1 LRTYVGQET
10 RFYVVEK
17 KFWDS
22 FAETPGKDHVV
33 KPVIDNIQFIAND
46 HHTRWSEEV
55 CWQQDF
61 VVVPKYVFKSLSK
74 WYKCNKVIELK
85 TTKTLKEITP
95 NISTI
100 ATQPYRDNT
109 IVDPGMYKGG
119 YIQGQNT
126 KQADLDS
133 EQHGGEA
140 LPSAESY
147 ENTPIKETSMK
158 MTSTP
163 MNKKQKNV
171 EVETETAK
179 YDL

>member
-1 LRTYVGQET
+1 
-10 RFYVVEK
+10 
-17 KFWDS
+17 
-22 FAETPGKDHVV
+22 
-33 KPVIDNIQFIAND
+33 
-46 HHTRWSEEV
+46 
-55 CWQQDF
+55 
-61 VVVPKYVFKSLSK
+61 
-74 WYKCNKVIELK
+74 
-85 TTKTLKEITP
+85 
-95 NISTI
+95 
-100 ATQPYRDNT
+100 
-109 IVDPGMYKGG
+109 MYKGG

-179 YDL
+179 YDLQFYPRFLYFSQVERDGHLQHQTAVHDGKIDKGYIQKYVRDKKLPFEEIGVSKHTLMETLLRMFSEHYG